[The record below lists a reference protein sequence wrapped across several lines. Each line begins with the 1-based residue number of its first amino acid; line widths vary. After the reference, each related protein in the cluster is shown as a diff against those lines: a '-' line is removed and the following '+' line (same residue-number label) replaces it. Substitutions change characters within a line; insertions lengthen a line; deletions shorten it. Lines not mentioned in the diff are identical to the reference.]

1 MSLVKTAPT
10 DLAAFMV
17 TAQVL
22 VPEQAPVQ
30 PRKAPEALA
39 VSVTTVPSAYTA
51 EQYGPQSIPAGLLVT
66 QPWPDRDTLSVWV
79 GPAGP
84 KLAVTLWG

>member
-17 TAQVL
+17 TVQAP

-30 PRKAPEALA
+30 PRKAPEPLA
-39 VSVTTVPSAYTA
+39 VSVTTVPSPYTA
-51 EQYGPQSIPAGLLVT
+51 EQDHPQSIPAGLLVT
-66 QPWPDRDTLSVWV
+66 HPCPDRDTLN
-79 GPAGP
+79 A
-84 KLAVTLWG
+84 